1 MQMSQSV
8 SSTRASKAPL
18 TNVGGKSEVI
28 KTRTGYSFRKAVG
41 HIPEVVRA
49 LKAAGHDYA
58 PIVDRASTFG
68 YAKWVSEAAKQ
79 GLPHVF
85 GVELAVSKLI
95 NAKKPSSDQWA
106 FLALDDLSGINRLIN
121 TATQQFRYQP
131 LLTVEQAISAPGVFK
146 ITGPAPPFELSDGP
160 IEGVHIPLAPST
172 PMGVI
177 KRAVRHGWP
186 LIATHDSF
194 YPTPEDR
201 SFYEILCGRGAD
213 LQMHAQHILS
223 EAEWRESVEP
233 FGLSPAQLE
242 DALAL
247 ARRALERSAGIP
259 LPKASLPHPE
269 RKATLREMC
278 LHGAEERGL
287 KVLGDEV
294 YEARLNRELALI
306 EEKDYTDYFYIVSDL
321 CKWAKKN
328 MVVGPARGSS
338 CGSLVCY
345 LLDITDID
353 PIPYGLIF
361 ERFIDVNRDDM
372 PDIDI
377 DFSDKNRHMVFDYL
391 CERYGHDHVA
401 RLGTVAMYQ
410 PKSSLS
416 EVGTALKI
424 PKWMCDAVA
433 DSMLE
438 RSGGDARALFKIE
451 DTLATMPAGQ
461 RLVQEYPEVAIVT
474 KFEGHPRH
482 NSTHAAGIVVADKPI
497 YEYVAVDERTGSTM
511 CDKKDAEGA
520 FNLLKIDC
528 LGLTQLSV
536 FEDCLE
542 LAGKK
547 YDYLLKIPMDDE
559 EAFKV
564 LNEGR
569 WAGVFQFNG
578 IALQSITKQFKVDSF
593 NDIVCVTALA
603 RPGPLA
609 SGGAHEWV
617 KRRNGSSP
625 IAYPHPI
632 FEPYMNDTL
641 GVVLYQEQVMEIGR
655 NVGDLNWGQ
664 VTQLRKAMSKSL
676 GAEYFDQ
683 FGDPWKKGAISKGV
697 DPKATVKIWDDL
709 CLSGDTVLE
718 NPFPSKGLYAKMT
731 LKELYVKG
739 GMQSWQTKK
748 RQSLLMWD
756 GQSLKPSVNH
766 GVTYSGVK
774 QTYTLKTELGN
785 EIHATEEHKFLQE
798 DGSYVALKDLEVGG
812 HVMADGGKIP
822 SERKRVKG
830 VGRGGQNWWHKLASG
845 EPILKRNIEFLR
857 RTTKNCQHC
866 HDAPYEET
874 HHINMDH
881 EDHRIE
887 NLLPVCR
894 KCHKKLHAQVS
905 GYAVPWQSG
914 RCIIKDT
921 IVSINPRKMEDVYDV
936 HMPSPHHNF
945 LANSI
950 VVHNCAYGSWSF
962 NKCFSTRT
970 IVHLAEAGN
979 GFKKEM
985 TIGELYERYEVDPSR
1000 WIKQKKRKPI
1010 LWSLDE
1016 SGNAVKQMCKRII
1029 CNGERDIYKY
1039 TFADGS
1045 FVECTKEHKFIIDG
1059 EWGSIGSASI
1069 GSLFTQIEKDGVPWI
1084 KTHKVLSSIEYIGK
1098 EVTYDIEM
1106 PTHHNF
1112 KLANGL
1118 ITHNSHSVAYGL
1130 LSYWCCYLKARF
1142 PLEFAA
1148 ATLTHESDPDRQLK
1162 LLRELVAEGYSYLP
1176 VCAETSTEKWSVA
1189 RKGVKATSSGH

>member
-177 KRAVRHGWP
+177 KR
-186 LIATHDSF
+186 
-194 YPTPEDR
+194 
-201 SFYEILCGRGAD
+201 
-213 LQMHAQHILS
+213 
-223 EAEWRESVEP
+223 
-233 FGLSPAQLE
+233 
-242 DALAL
+242 
-247 ARRALERSAGIP
+247 

-547 YDYLLKIPMDDE
+547 YDYLL
-559 EAFKV
+559 
-564 LNEGR
+564 
-569 WAGVFQFNG
+569 
-578 IALQSITKQFKVDSF
+578 
-593 NDIVCVTALA
+593 
-603 RPGPLA
+603 
-609 SGGAHEWV
+609 
-617 KRRNGSSP
+617 
-625 IAYPHPI
+625 
-632 FEPYMNDTL
+632 
-641 GVVLYQEQVMEIGR
+641 
-655 NVGDLNWGQ
+655 
-664 VTQLRKAMSKSL
+664 
-676 GAEYFDQ
+676 YFDQ

-914 RCIIKDT
+914 RCIFGRERECCK
-921 IVSINPRKMEDVYDV
+921 
-936 HMPSPHHNF
+936 
-945 LANSI
+945 AN
-950 VVHNCAYGSWSF
+950 V
-962 NKCFSTRT
+962 
-970 IVHLAEAGN
+970 
-979 GFKKEM
+979 
-985 TIGELYERYEVDPSR
+985 
-1000 WIKQKKRKPI
+1000 Q
-1010 LWSLDE
+1010 
-1016 SGNAVKQMCKRII
+1016 
-1029 CNGERDIYKY
+1029 
-1039 TFADGS
+1039 
-1045 FVECTKEHKFIIDG
+1045 
-1059 EWGSIGSASI
+1059 
-1069 GSLFTQIEKDGVPWI
+1069 
-1084 KTHKVLSSIEYIGK
+1084 
-1098 EVTYDIEM
+1098 
-1106 PTHHNF
+1106 
-1112 KLANGL
+1112 
-1118 ITHNSHSVAYGL
+1118 THNL
-1130 LSYWCCYLKARF
+1130 QW
-1142 PLEFAA
+1142 
-1148 ATLTHESDPDRQLK
+1148 
-1162 LLRELVAEGYSYLP
+1162 
-1176 VCAETSTEKWSVA
+1176 
-1189 RKGVKATSSGH
+1189 RKRHIQIHICGWQFCRVHKRA

>member
-1 MQMSQSV
+1 
-8 SSTRASKAPL
+8 
-18 TNVGGKSEVI
+18 VI

-41 HIPEVVRA
+41 HIPEVISA

-68 YAKWVSEAAKQ
+68 YAKWVSEAAKH

-85 GVELAVSKLI
+85 GVELAVSQSI
-95 NAKKPSSDQWA
+95 SAKKPSSDQWA
-106 FLALDDLSGINRLIN
+106 FLALDNLAGINCLIN

-131 LLTVEQAISAPGVFK
+131 LLTVEQAVSAPGVFK
-146 ITGPAPPFELSDGP
+146 ITGPAPPFDLSCGP

-177 KRAVRHGWP
+177 KRAVSHGWP

-194 YPTPEDR
+194 YPTPSDR
-201 SFYEILCGRGAD
+201 DFYEILCGRGAD

-223 EAEWRESVEP
+223 EEEWRESVEP
-233 FGLSPAQLE
+233 FGLSPAQIE

-247 ARRALERSAGIP
+247 ARRALKRSAGIP
-259 LPKASLPHPE
+259 LPRASLPHPE

-278 LHGAEERGL
+278 LKGAEERGL

-321 CKWAKKN
+321 CKWAKRN

-401 RLGTVAMYQ
+401 RLGTVALYQ
-410 PKSSLS
+410 PKSSLG

-451 DTLATMPAGQ
+451 DTLSTMPAGQ
-461 RLVQEYPEVAIVT
+461 RLVQEYPEVAVLT

-528 LGLTQLSV
+528 LGLTQLSI

-542 LAGKK
+542 LAGKG
-547 YDYLLKIPMDDE
+547 YRYLLDIPMDDE
-559 EAFKV
+559 KAFSV

-569 WAGVFQFNG
+569 WAGIFQFNG

-625 IAYPHPI
+625 VSYPHPI
-632 FEPYMNDTL
+632 FEPYMSDTL

-709 CLSGDTVLE
+709 C
-718 NPFPSKGLYAKMT
+718 
-731 LKELYVKG
+731 
-739 GMQSWQTKK
+739 
-748 RQSLLMWD
+748 
-756 GQSLKPSVNH
+756 
-766 GVTYSGVK
+766 
-774 QTYTLKTELGN
+774 
-785 EIHATEEHKFLQE
+785 
-798 DGSYVALKDLEVGG
+798 
-812 HVMADGGKIP
+812 
-822 SERKRVKG
+822 
-830 VGRGGQNWWHKLASG
+830 
-845 EPILKRNIEFLR
+845 
-857 RTTKNCQHC
+857 
-866 HDAPYEET
+866 
-874 HHINMDH
+874 
-881 EDHRIE
+881 
-887 NLLPVCR
+887 
-894 KCHKKLHAQVS
+894 
-905 GYAVPWQSG
+905 
-914 RCIIKDT
+914 
-921 IVSINPRKMEDVYDV
+921 
-936 HMPSPHHNF
+936 
-945 LANSI
+945 
-950 VVHNCAYGSWSF
+950 AYGSWSF

-970 IVHLAEAGN
+970 IVHLAEVGN

-985 TIGELYERYEVDPSR
+985 TVGELYEKYEVNPSP

-1039 TFADGS
+1039 TFTDGS
-1045 FVECTKEHKFIIDG
+1045 FVECTKDHRFIIDG

-1069 GSLFTQIEKDGVPWI
+1069 GSLFTQIEKGGVPWI
-1084 KTHKVLSSIEYIGK
+1084 KTHKVLSSVEYIGK

-1118 ITHNSHSVAYGL
+1118 ITHNSHSVAYGI
-1130 LSYWCCYLKARF
+1130 LSYWCCHLKAKF

-1162 LLRELVAEGYSYLP
+1162 LLRELVAEGYSYMP

-1189 RKGVKATSSGH
+1189 HKGGKGYLVGPLSNVKGIGPKTVSTILSARARGEKMSERAKKLLANAQTPIDSLYPIEDAFKRLLPDPHARNIITKPTKIIDIKIEEDDYDVVIFCTLAKINPRDENEAVNIARRGFVRTDGLTASLNLQLKDDTDIIFGKISRFDYERLGKDIVDRGKANKALYAMKGRVKGNRGGEMHFRMVMIKAVKYIGDI